1 MDVLRSWVVTLVSV
15 TIVCSIIERFAPQGN
30 LNKYVKLICG
40 LVVTVVII
48 TPVLNLLKGDYE
60 IDSIAWNQYVKM
72 SEKEFK
78 TRVARLQEED
88 LSQILEVYRVSLI
101 NDVKTRFI
109 GHSEFIVSNV
119 DAVLYED
126 PKDKRFGLLRN
137 LYLNL
142 EPADDNRMKTISV
155 KTLAYIKNQLMA
167 AFAIE
172 ENQII
177 IDISAFSGG

>member
-1 MDVLRSWVVTLVSV
+1 
-15 TIVCSIIERFAPQGN
+15 
-30 LNKYVKLICG
+30 
-40 LVVTVVII
+40 
-48 TPVLNLLKGDYE
+48 
-60 IDSIAWNQYVKM
+60 
-72 SEKEFK
+72 
-78 TRVARLQEED
+78 
-88 LSQILEVYRVSLI
+88 VYRVSLI